1 MKAYKLVYFPI
12 RGRIEPVRLLL
23 VDNDLPYEDVNCSD
37 GWPDSWKP
45 KLAFGQV
52 LQLIDGDFE
61 LVQSNTMLRYLG
73 RKHDLYGGDVKEG
86 AHIDMINDGVED
98 YRLAYVKLIYQNYDA
113 GKQEFIAGLPAKFQ
127 YLEKLLKASSGAI
140 VKGKKTYADYNLFD
154 LLDIHLLLA
163 PSCLDSFP
171 TLKAFH
177 DEIANRPNIK
187 KYRSTDAWKKL
198 PVNGNGKQ

>member
-1 MKAYKLVYFPI
+1 MRFWI
-12 RGRIEPVRLLL
+12 ETGRIEPIRLLL
-23 VDNDLPYEDVNCSD
+23 VDNGLPYEDVNCSE

-52 LQLIDGDFE
+52 PQLIDGDFE

-73 RKHDLYGGDVKEG
+73 RKHDMYGADVKEG
-86 AHIDMINDGVED
+86 AYIDMINDGVED
-98 YRLAYVKLIYQNYDA
+98 FRLTYVKLIYQNYDT
-113 GKQEFIAGLPAKFQ
+113 GKEEFIAGLPAKFQ

-140 VKGKKTYADYNLFD
+140 IKGKKTYADYNLFD

-177 DEIANRPNIK
+177 EEIASRPNIK
-187 KYRSTDAWKKL
+187 KYRDTDAWKKL